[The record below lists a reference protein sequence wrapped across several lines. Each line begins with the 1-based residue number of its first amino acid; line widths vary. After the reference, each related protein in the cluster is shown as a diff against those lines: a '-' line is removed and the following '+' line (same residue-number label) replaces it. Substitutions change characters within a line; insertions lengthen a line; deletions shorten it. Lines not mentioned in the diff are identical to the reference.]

1 MPFLCILL
9 SIFIPLSA
17 HLTQLNQYL
26 NMHKV
31 NGTEAT
37 IVQCIVRSLTTVDTL
52 DANLSLIAFQS
63 NSSDEAGVA

>member
-1 MPFLCILL
+1 MKFAFNFH
-9 SIFIPLSA
+9 SIFCSSNSIKSVPKYA
-17 HLTQLNQYL
+17 H
-26 NMHKV
+26 
-31 NGTEAT
+31 GTEAT

>member
-1 MPFLCILL
+1 M
-9 SIFIPLSA
+9 
-17 HLTQLNQYL
+17 N
-26 NMHKV
+26 KV

-52 DANLSLIAFQS
+52 DANLSLIAFQL